1 MANESRQNNTEW
13 LIEKLRTAEEER
25 DNALNKLEELQLENL
40 SLRGRLRT
48 IGIILGD
55 ETFTDDTNAMSNS
68 EDIF

>member
-1 MANESRQNNTEW
+1 MANENRQNNTEW

-55 ETFTDDTNAMSNS
+55 ETFTDGTNAPSNS